1 MPIRRETDKRRTR
14 ATVLLTVPRTP
25 VLTIV
30 CPMRGPLQRTKGW
43 ALRPVWQVCGH
54 THSQQERPTGRGPEG
69 DVLRYGLRGAWI
81 SQPSII
87 ENARE
92 AEWREAAWNRILSSG
107 MMLVAECRVRAGSL
121 SSVRAENVQLLGSD
135 TCDRDLGTARKTRPS
150 LAHINSTTR
159 SARKTNV
166 DVDRRRQY
174 VVR

>member
-1 MPIRRETDKRRTR
+1 MPIRREIGKRRTR

-54 THSQQERPTGRGPEG
+54 THSKQERPNGRGPDC

-92 AEWREAAWNRILSSG
+92 AEWREPPGIATHHLEWS
-107 MMLVAECRVRAGSL
+107 LVAECRVRAGSL
-121 SSVRAENVQLLGSD
+121 SSERAEIVQLLGND
-135 TCDRDLGTARKTRPS
+135 AGDRDLGTASKTRPS
-150 LAHINSTTR
+150 LAHNIS
-159 SARKTNV
+159 SS
-166 DVDRRRQY
+166 
-174 VVR
+174 